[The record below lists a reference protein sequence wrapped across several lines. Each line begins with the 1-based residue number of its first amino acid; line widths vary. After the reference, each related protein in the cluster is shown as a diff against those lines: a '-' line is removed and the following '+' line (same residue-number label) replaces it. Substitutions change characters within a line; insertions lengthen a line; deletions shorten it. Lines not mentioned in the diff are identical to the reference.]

1 MSVKKD
7 SWLVHVLKFFG
18 ILAGRCGSVVV
29 RERDEDTKV
38 PGLRFPLHCQSTTTF
53 CKGRTDR
60 HNGKCFFLFLTLPFP
75 CSLVSHTDV
84 LLASHVGEDCVTS
97 RKNVCVGGYLFPLV
111 K

>member
-38 PGLRFPLHCQSTTTF
+38 PGLRFPLHCQSTTTS
-53 CKGRTDR
+53 CERRTDITT
-60 HNGKCFFLFLTLPFP
+60 N
-75 CSLVSHTDV
+75 VSF
-84 LLASHVGEDCVTS
+84 SFS
-97 RKNVCVGGYLFPLV
+97 RSPSPVS
-111 K
+111 